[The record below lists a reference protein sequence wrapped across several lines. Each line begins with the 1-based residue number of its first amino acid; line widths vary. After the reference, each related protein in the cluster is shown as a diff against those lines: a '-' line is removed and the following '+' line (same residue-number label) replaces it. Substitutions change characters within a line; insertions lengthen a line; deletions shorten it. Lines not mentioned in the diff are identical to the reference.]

1 MTILQNIQEEDIEWR
16 AHWLLSDE
24 ILYRCGDFDW
34 VPLLR
39 VWGAVRYVPLLVLRQ
54 YRSRQF
60 IPATQRI
67 AECEFSY
74 RGDGYKKK
82 IREISNAWNQTRW
95 MKRLAVGPMTTLEY
109 NEWWVRRINDNT
121 PKSSQR
127 NSQSIE
133 DHLRV
138 VPSELEIIRQDFERR
153 NT

>member
-1 MTILQNIQEEDIEWR
+1 MLIKQSPIYSTGLDKRVTPVPAILVDRVSYRVFSENYSPLKEIVATPRRDEILKEKRMTILQNIQEEDIEWR

-34 VPLLR
+34 
-39 VWGAVRYVPLLVLRQ
+39 
-54 YRSRQF
+54 
-60 IPATQRI
+60 RI

-109 NEWWVRRINDNT
+109 NEWW
-121 PKSSQR
+121 
-127 NSQSIE
+127 
-133 DHLRV
+133 
-138 VPSELEIIRQDFERR
+138 LEIIRQDFERR